1 MRIQIFF
8 LVTSIYLI
16 RTSPQKPQIS
26 SRSSRKMSPSHPL
39 KKHRGKL
46 ETKFFPLFKF
56 ETF

>member
-1 MRIQIFF
+1 MRIKIFF

-16 RTSPQKPQIS
+16 RTSPQKHQIS
-26 SRSSRKMSPSHPL
+26 SRSLENVAFPAPER
-39 KKHRGKL
+39 KHRGKL